1 MKTYVYGLCYNR
13 HPAPVREAIFPT
25 NIDFK
30 IGSSGLRDMAARR
43 IPQDCERLA
52 LYTSGCVIALM
63 AVVAVCVERGIKLTT
78 YHYIAE
84 SHSYDRQDVLP

>member
-1 MKTYVYGLCYNR
+1 MKTYVLGLCRNR
-13 HPAPVREAIFPT
+13 HPAPVREAIF
-25 NIDFK
+25 NHEIDFSM
-30 IGSSGLRDMAARR
+30 GTSGLREMAERR

-63 AVVAVCVERGIKLTT
+63 AVVAVCAERGIKLTT

-84 SHSYDRQDVLP
+84 THSYDRQDVF